1 MESFIR
7 NLLQEEKKTLNIH
20 FKSLRHF
27 PLSSRNAEEQIVTPS
42 GGGPEQRLLIEACS
56 WKSEM
61 PGKAVCLSES
71 RQGSQIR
78 DVICAQRYCR

>member
-27 PLSSRNAEEQIVTPS
+27 PLSSRNAGEQIVTPS
-42 GGGPEQRLLIEACS
+42 GGGPEQRPLIEALGGPVHESLKCQ
-56 WKSEM
+56 ERLF
-61 PGKAVCLSES
+61 VCLSHG
-71 RQGSQIR
+71 RGLKF
-78 DVICAQRYCR
+78 VT